1 MREYHYNVLFTT
13 VARQDDLCKLLRKS
27 LPEGR
32 GTAFCPMM
40 ETYRRDAGKNLVLKP
55 MFPGYVFIRSDLKVN
70 EFHDIILA
78 HRADIMTYIGELA
91 IGRRKVSGEYGEHTV
106 YEDGDIVIPDL
117 SEKETEFLDIL
128 LDFDRTG
135 GEVEFGTIME
145 IHKRDP
151 EAAVAAL
158 VPRRAIEKINTKEE
172 VSKAVGDAGEKM
184 KLNKTRI
191 AAEVTDSETSAAGI
205 LRMSYG
211 YKEPGKKRWKVM
223 EGPLRA
229 LEDHIVDVNTHNKKA
244 YLDFSVND
252 RVVRAGF
259 EALPKKR
266 WFPDEGDDTEMLEDG
281 TEIDLDRLKR
291 SMMSLHR

>member
-1 MREYHYNVLFTT
+1 MHRFHYNILFTT
-13 VARQDDLCKLLRKS
+13 VARQDDLCKLIRKS
-27 LPEGR
+27 IPDGR
-32 GTAFCPMM
+32 GTVFCPMM
-40 ETYRRDAGKNLVLKP
+40 ETYRRDAGKSLVLKP

-78 HRADIMTYIGELA
+78 HRNDIMTYIGELA
-91 IGRRKVSGEYGEHTV
+91 ISRRKVSGEYGEHTV

-117 SEKETEFLDIL
+117 DEKETEFLDVL

-135 GEVEFGTIME
+135 GEVEFGTVME

-158 VPRRAIEKINTKEE
+158 VPRRMMNSNNASQLVEIT
-172 VSKAVGDAGEKM
+172 G
-184 KLNKTRI
+184 
-191 AAEVTDSETSAAGI
+191 SETSTAGI

-229 LEDHIVDVNTHNKKA
+229 LEDHIKDVNSHNKKA
-244 YLDFSVND
+244 YLDFSIND
-252 RVVRAGF
+252 RIVRAGF
-259 EALPKKR
+259 EVLPKKH
-266 WFPDEGDDTEMLEDG
+266 WFPDDEDDVEVLEDG
-281 TEIDLDRLKR
+281 TELDLDQLKE
-291 SMMSLHR
+291 SMMSLRR